1 MENVVAQR
9 LIKVYK
15 CSDVEIGEDSQSTE
29 CFSRVTIFFFISA
42 PDGLNIFKK
51 ALEQVKYSSEHIQS
65 IVCTCKIL
73 FCMLAVKFVGQYSG

>member
-29 CFSRVTIFFFISA
+29 CFSRVTIFFSYLLPMDSTF
-42 PDGLNIFKK
+42 LKK

-65 IVCTCKIL
+65 FVCTCKIL

>member
-51 ALEQVKYSSEHIQS
+51 GTGA
-65 IVCTCKIL
+65 
-73 FCMLAVKFVGQYSG
+73 G

>member
-29 CFSRVTIFFFISA
+29 CFSRVTIFFSYLLPMDSTFLKRHWSR
-42 PDGLNIFKK
+42 LNI
-51 ALEQVKYSSEHIQS
+51 AANTYSLLYAPVRSCS
-65 IVCTCKIL
+65 VC
-73 FCMLAVKFVGQYSG
+73 